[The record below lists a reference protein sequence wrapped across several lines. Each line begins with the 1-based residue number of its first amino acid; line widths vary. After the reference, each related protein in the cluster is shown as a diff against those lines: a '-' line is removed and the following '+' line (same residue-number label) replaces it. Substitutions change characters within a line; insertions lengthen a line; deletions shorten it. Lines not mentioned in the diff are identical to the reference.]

1 MTRNYDTVSV
11 IDEIDNHLDI
21 KIKVKTILVL
31 GKLISY
37 IVDVFLSNFDT
48 INVAIGRPFDDCI
61 VP

>member
-37 IVDVFLSNFDT
+37 IIDVFLSNFDT